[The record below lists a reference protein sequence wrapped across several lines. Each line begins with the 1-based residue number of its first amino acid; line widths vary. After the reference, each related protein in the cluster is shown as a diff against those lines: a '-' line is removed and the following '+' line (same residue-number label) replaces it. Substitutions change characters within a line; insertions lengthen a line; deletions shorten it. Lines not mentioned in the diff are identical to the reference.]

1 MRSYRIRDII
11 RKFTSALKATPSNP
25 LNLFTDFAYDM
36 FLFLVRGFVINLWPE
51 GYKKEIKICCPSMEL
66 HQYVHDNYLDEVKAS
81 MPIKKK
87 FLDKANEA
95 KANIAAKID
104 LPIDDVTFIGLHD
117 R

>member
-11 RKFTSALKATPSNP
+11 GKFTSAFKATSSN
-25 LNLFTDFAYDM
+25 LNLFTDIAYNM
-36 FLFLVRGFVINLWPE
+36 FIFLFRGFVINLWPE

-81 MPIKKK
+81 LPIHKK
-87 FLDKANEA
+87 FLEKADEA
-95 KANIAAKID
+95 KANIAAKIN
-104 LPIDDVTFIGLHD
+104 LPIEDVTFIGLHD

>member
-11 RKFTSALKATPSNP
+11 GKFTSAFKATSSIKF
-25 LNLFTDFAYDM
+25 FTDFANNM

-81 MPIKKK
+81 LPIKKK
-87 FLDKANEA
+87 FLEKANEA
-95 KANIAAKID
+95 KTNIAAKIN
-104 LPIDDVTFIGLHD
+104 LPIEDVTFIGLHD

>member
-11 RKFTSALKATPSNP
+11 RKLTSEPTFCPATK
-25 LNLFTDFAYDM
+25 LIRRYAYNM
-36 FLFLVRGFVINLWPE
+36 LIFLFRGFVINLWPE

-81 MPIKKK
+81 LPIKKK
-87 FLDKANEA
+87 FLEKANEA
-95 KANIAAKID
+95 KANIAAKIN
-104 LPIDDVTFIGLHD
+104 LPIEDVTFIGLHD

>member
-11 RKFTSALKATPSNP
+11 RKLTSAIKALSINH
-25 LNLFTDFAYDM
+25 LFTDIVYNVFI
-36 FLFLVRGFVINLWPE
+36 FLFRGFVINLWPE

-81 MPIKKK
+81 LPIHKK
-87 FLDKANEA
+87 FLEKADEA
-95 KANIAAKID
+95 KAEIAAKIN
-104 LPIDDVTFIGLHD
+104 LPIEDVTFIGLHD